1 MIASLYDKYLSA
13 TGVSTDTRNIKSG
26 NIFFALRGPNFNA
39 NKFAKAA
46 LEQGA
51 KYAVI
56 DDPDHKL
63 EDERYLLVEDSLK
76 TLQDLATY
84 HRSKLKIPIIGITG
98 SNGKTTTKELIY
110 EVLSKKYVTYA
121 TAGNLNNHIGVPI
134 SVLSI
139 DPKVEIAVI
148 EMGANK
154 VGDIAELCEIA
165 QPTHGLITNI
175 GKAHIEGFGGFEG
188 VIRGKSELYQYLLDH
203 SGKVF
208 INSQNEILNK
218 MAKRFERPYYYP
230 DYSDYYHCELITA
243 DPFLVIKSDKGV
255 LIETNLVGKYNFENI
270 AAALC
275 IGKFFEVDN
284 KKANRAISKYTP
296 SSNRSQIIKKGNN
309 MLILDAYNANPV
321 SMKAAIENLAEM
333 ESGNKVVILGDM
345 NELGEISEE
354 EHYKIGELT
363 KSQHFNKV
371 IFCGEK
377 ILAAKN
383 ANPDSTYFKEK
394 DQLIDYLSANP
405 FDKALIL
412 IKASRSLGL
421 EKLVEV
427 MQK

>member
-1 MIASLYDKYLSA
+1 MIAALYDKYLSA

-26 NIFFALRGPNFNA
+26 NMFFALKGPNYDA

-51 KYAVI
+51 GFAVI
-56 DDPDHKL
+56 DDPEHVLKD
-63 EDERYLLVEDSLK
+63 DRCLLVDDALK
-76 TLQDLATY
+76 TLQQLATY
-84 HRSKLKIPIIGITG
+84 HRSKLKIPVIGITG

-110 EVLSKKYVTYA
+110 EVLNKKYVTFA

-134 SVLSI
+134 SLLSI
-139 DPKVEIAVI
+139 DPKTEIAII

-154 VGDIAELCEIA
+154 VGDIAELCEMA
-165 QPTHGLITNI
+165 RPTHGLITNI

-188 VIRGKSELYQYLLDH
+188 VIRGKSELYQFLLDH
-203 SGKVF
+203 NGKVF

-230 DYSDYYHCELITA
+230 DYSDYYHCELIAA
-243 DPFLVIKSDKGV
+243 DPFLVIRSDKGNLV
-255 LIETNLVGKYNFENI
+255 ETNLVGKYNFENI

-296 SSNRSQIIKKGNN
+296 SNNRSQIIKKGNN

-333 ESGNKVVILGDM
+333 ESRNKVVILGDM
-345 NELGEISEE
+345 NELGEISEA

-363 KSQHFNKV
+363 RNQHFNKV

-383 ANPDSTYFKEK
+383 ANPESTYFKEK
-394 DQLIDYLSANP
+394 DQLIDYLHENP
-405 FDKALIL
+405 FNKALIL

-421 EKLVEV
+421 EKLVHVIE
-427 MQK
+427 K

>member
-1 MIASLYDKYLSA
+1 MIAALYDKYLSA
-13 TGVSTDTRNIKSG
+13 SGVSTDTRIIKPG
-26 NIFFALRGPNFNA
+26 NIFFALKGPNYNA

-51 KYAVI
+51 RYVVI
-56 DDPDHKL
+56 DDPEHLLK
-63 EDERYLLVEDSLK
+63 DERCLLVDDSLK
-76 TLQDLATY
+76 TLQELATH
-84 HRSKLKIPIIGITG
+84 HRSKLKIPVIGITG

-110 EVLSKKYVTYA
+110 EVLSKKYETFA

-134 SVLSI
+134 SLLSI
-139 DPKVEIAVI
+139 DPKTEIAII

-154 VGDIAELCEIA
+154 VGDIAELCEMA
-165 QPTHGLITNI
+165 RPTHGLITNI

-188 VIRGKSELYQYLLDH
+188 VIRGKSELYQFLLDH
-203 SGKVF
+203 NGKVF

-230 DYSDYYHCELITA
+230 DYSDYYHCELIAA
-243 DPFLVIKSDKGV
+243 DPFLVIRSDKGNLV
-255 LIETNLVGKYNFENI
+255 ETNLVGKYNFENI

-296 SSNRSQIIKKGNN
+296 SNNRSQIIKKGNN

-333 ESGNKVVILGDM
+333 ESRNKVVILGDM
-345 NELGEISEE
+345 NELGEISEA

-363 KSQHFNKV
+363 RNQHFNKV

-383 ANPDSTYFKEK
+383 ANPESTYFKEK
-394 DQLIDYLSANP
+394 DQLIDYLHENP

-421 EKLVEV
+421 EKLVDVIE
-427 MQK
+427 K

>member
-1 MIASLYDKYLSA
+1 MIAALYDKYLSA
-13 TGVSTDTRNIKSG
+13 SGVSTDTRIIKPG
-26 NIFFALRGPNFNA
+26 NIFFALKGPNYNA

-51 KYAVI
+51 GYVVI
-56 DDPDHKL
+56 DDPEHLLK
-63 EDERYLLVEDSLK
+63 DERCLLVDDSLK
-76 TLQDLATY
+76 TLQELATY
-84 HRSKLKIPIIGITG
+84 HRSKLKIPVIGITG

-110 EVLSKKYVTYA
+110 GVLSKKYETFA

-134 SVLSI
+134 SLLSI
-139 DPKVEIAVI
+139 DPKTEIAII

-154 VGDIAELCEIA
+154 VGDIAELCEMA
-165 QPTHGLITNI
+165 RPTHGLITNI

-188 VIRGKSELYQYLLDH
+188 VIRGKSELYQFLLDH
-203 SGKVF
+203 NGKVF

-230 DYSDYYHCELITA
+230 DYSDYYHCELIAA
-243 DPFLVIKSDKGV
+243 DPFLVIRSDKGNLV
-255 LIETNLVGKYNFENI
+255 ETNLVGKYNFENI

-296 SSNRSQIIKKGNN
+296 SNNRSQIIKKGNN

-333 ESGNKVVILGDM
+333 ESRNKVVILGDM
-345 NELGEISEE
+345 NELGEISEA

-363 KSQHFNKV
+363 RNQHFNKV

-383 ANPDSTYFKEK
+383 ANPESTYFKEK
-394 DQLIDYLSANP
+394 DQLIDYLHENP

-421 EKLVEV
+421 EKLVDVIE
-427 MQK
+427 K

>member
-1 MIASLYDKYLSA
+1 MIAALYDKYLSA
-13 TGVSTDTRNIKSG
+13 SGVSTDTRIIKPG
-26 NIFFALRGPNFNA
+26 NIFFALKGPNYNA

-51 KYAVI
+51 GYAVI
-56 DDPDHKL
+56 DDPEHLLK
-63 EDERYLLVEDSLK
+63 DERCLLVDDSLK
-76 TLQDLATY
+76 TLQELATY
-84 HRSKLKIPIIGITG
+84 HRSKLKIPVIGITG

-110 EVLSKKYVTYA
+110 GVLSKKYETFA

-134 SVLSI
+134 SLLSI
-139 DPKVEIAVI
+139 DPKTEIAII

-154 VGDIAELCEIA
+154 VGDIAELCEMA
-165 QPTHGLITNI
+165 RPTHGLITNI

-188 VIRGKSELYQYLLDH
+188 VIRGKSELYQFLLDH
-203 SGKVF
+203 NGKVF

-230 DYSDYYHCELITA
+230 DYSDYYHCELIAA
-243 DPFLVIKSDKGV
+243 DPFLVIRSDKGNLV
-255 LIETNLVGKYNFENI
+255 ETNLVGKYNFENI

-296 SSNRSQIIKKGNN
+296 SNNRSQIIKKGNN

-333 ESGNKVVILGDM
+333 ESRNKVVILGDM
-345 NELGEISEE
+345 NELGEISEA

-363 KSQHFNKV
+363 KNQRFNKV

-383 ANPDSTYFKEK
+383 ANPESTYFKEK
-394 DQLIDYLSANP
+394 DQLIDYLHENP

-421 EKLVEV
+421 EKLVDVIE
-427 MQK
+427 K

>member
-1 MIASLYDKYLSA
+1 MIASLYEKFLTT
-13 TGVSTDTRNIKSG
+13 TGASTDTRNIKSG
-26 NIFFALRGPNFNA
+26 NIFFALKGPNFDA

-56 DDPDHKL
+56 DDPKHNLD
-63 EDERYLLVEDSLK
+63 DRYILVDDTLK
-76 TLQDLATY
+76 ALQDLAIH
-84 HRSKLKIPIIGITG
+84 HRAQLQIPVIGITG

-110 EVLSKKYVTYA
+110 EVLSKKFVAFA
-121 TAGNLNNHIGVPI
+121 TAGNLNNHIGVPL
-134 SVLSI
+134 SVLSV
-139 DPKVEIAVI
+139 DAKTEIAVI

-188 VIRGKSELYQYLLDH
+188 VIRGKSELYQYLIDH
-203 SGKVF
+203 NGKVF
-208 INSQNEILNK
+208 INSQNEILNS
-218 MAKRFERPYYYP
+218 MAKRFERPYFYP
-230 DYSDYYHCELITA
+230 AYSDYYHCELVTA
-243 DPFLVIKSDKGV
+243 DPFLVIKSDKGN

-275 IGKFFEVDN
+275 IGKFFEVDD

-296 SSNRSQIIKKGNN
+296 TNNRSQIIKKGNN

-321 SMKAAIENLAEM
+321 SMKAAIENIAEM
-333 ESGNKVVILGDM
+333 EASNKVVILGDM

-354 EHYKIGELT
+354 EHYRVGELT
-363 KSQHFNKV
+363 KDDRFNKV

-383 ANPDSTYFKEK
+383 ANPNSTYFKEK
-394 DQLIDYLSANP
+394 DQLIDYLHQNP

-421 EKLVEV
+421 EQLAEEIK
-427 MQK
+427 K

>member
-13 TGVSTDTRNIKSG
+13 TGVSTDTRKIKSG

-51 KYAVI
+51 SFAVI

-63 EDERYLLVEDSLK
+63 EDDRYILVEDALK
-76 TLQDLATY
+76 TLQELAIH
-84 HRSKLKIPIIGITG
+84 HRSKLKIPVIGITG
-98 SNGKTTTKELIY
+98 SNGKTTTKELIH
-110 EVLSKKYVTYA
+110 EVLSKKFVTFA

-139 DPKVEIAVI
+139 GPKVEIAII

-154 VGDIAELCEIA
+154 VGDIAELCEMA
-165 QPTHGLITNI
+165 RPTHGLITNI

-203 SGKVF
+203 HGKVF

-218 MAKRFERPYYYP
+218 MAERFDRPYYYP
-230 DYSDYYHCELITA
+230 DYSDYYHCELVTA
-243 DPFLVIKSDKGV
+243 DPFLVIRSDKGN

-275 IGKFFEVDN
+275 VGKFFEVDN

-296 SSNRSQIIKKGNN
+296 SNNRSQIIKKGNN

-321 SMKAAIENLAEM
+321 SMRAAIENIAEM

-363 KSQHFNKV
+363 KERHFNKV
-371 IFCGEK
+371 IFCGKK

-383 ANPDSTYFKEK
+383 ANPESTYFKEK
-394 DQLIDYLSANP
+394 DQLIDYLHENP

-421 EKLVEV
+421 EQLVDVIE
-427 MQK
+427 K

>member
-1 MIASLYDKYLSA
+1 MIASLYEKFLTT
-13 TGVSTDTRNIKSG
+13 TGASTDTRNIKSG
-26 NIFFALRGPNFNA
+26 NIFFALKGPNFDA

-56 DDPDHKL
+56 DDPKHNLD
-63 EDERYLLVEDSLK
+63 DRYILVDDTLK
-76 TLQDLATY
+76 ALQDLAIH
-84 HRSKLKIPIIGITG
+84 HRAQLQIPVIGITG

-110 EVLSKKYVTYA
+110 EVLSKKFVAFA
-121 TAGNLNNHIGVPI
+121 TAGNFNNHIGVPL
-134 SVLSI
+134 SVLSV
-139 DPKVEIAVI
+139 DVKTEIAVI

-188 VIRGKSELYQYLLDH
+188 VIRGKSELYQYLIDH
-203 SGKVF
+203 NGKVF
-208 INSQNEILNK
+208 INSENEILNS
-218 MAKRFERPYYYP
+218 MAKRFERPYFYP
-230 DYSDYYHCELITA
+230 AYSDYYHCELVTA
-243 DPFLVIKSDKGV
+243 DPFLVIKSDKGN

-275 IGKFFEVDN
+275 IGKFFEVDD

-296 SSNRSQIIKKGNN
+296 TNNRSQIIKKGNN

-321 SMKAAIENLAEM
+321 SMKAAIENIAEM
-333 ESGNKVVILGDM
+333 EASNKVVILGDM

-354 EHYKIGELT
+354 EHYKVGELT
-363 KSQHFNKV
+363 KDDRFSKV

-394 DQLIDYLSANP
+394 NQLIDYLHQNP

-421 EKLVEV
+421 EQLAEEIK
-427 MQK
+427 K

>member
-1 MIASLYDKYLSA
+1 MIAALYDKYLSA
-13 TGVSTDTRNIKSG
+13 SGVSTDTRIIKPG
-26 NIFFALRGPNFNA
+26 NIFFALKGPNYNA

-51 KYAVI
+51 GYVVI
-56 DDPDHKL
+56 DDPEHLLK
-63 EDERYLLVEDSLK
+63 DERCLLVDDSLK
-76 TLQDLATY
+76 TLQELATY
-84 HRSKLKIPIIGITG
+84 HRSKLKIPVIGITG

-110 EVLSKKYVTYA
+110 EVLSKKYETFA

-134 SVLSI
+134 SLLSI
-139 DPKVEIAVI
+139 DPKTEIAII

-154 VGDIAELCEIA
+154 VGDIAELCEMA
-165 QPTHGLITNI
+165 RPTHGLITNI

-188 VIRGKSELYQYLLDH
+188 VIRGKSELYQFLLDH
-203 SGKVF
+203 NGKVF

-230 DYSDYYHCELITA
+230 DYSDYYHCELIAA
-243 DPFLVIKSDKGV
+243 DPFLVIRSDKGNLV
-255 LIETNLVGKYNFENI
+255 ETNLVGKYNFENI

-296 SSNRSQIIKKGNN
+296 SNNRSQIIKKGNN

-333 ESGNKVVILGDM
+333 ESRNKVVILGDM
-345 NELGEISEE
+345 NELGEISEA

-363 KSQHFNKV
+363 RNQHFNKV

-383 ANPDSTYFKEK
+383 ANPESTYFKEK
-394 DQLIDYLSANP
+394 DQLIDYLHENP

-421 EKLVEV
+421 EKLVDVIE
-427 MQK
+427 K